1 MSLHLARYREFSPP
15 ARAFLVGAVLI
26 ELSHAILWTLQ
37 NLYVRS
43 VGHGEREAGMV
54 LSATAV
60 GVVCSTFPSTWL
72 YERLGPRR
80 SLSLSCL
87 GVAASMTALA
97 CSESLVALCAF
108 AMLGGFVFTLH
119 RVVAAPF
126 IVSVTEPEHRSHLFQ
141 AEFAAHAAAMA
152 LGPILGGQL
161 ADHLEGTWAAESLA
175 LRATLVAGALTALVA
190 VLPYRRVGDARPPRG
205 ERRGGLF
212 EILRRG
218 NEHLWVRVTLPYLVI
233 GMGAGMTI
241 PFINL
246 YFTDRF
252 ALPKDQLGLV
262 MASSSA
268 TMVGAS
274 LATPWFVAR
283 LGNVRATILT
293 EALSLPFFV
302 LMAFT
307 QSSSVAVV
315 AYVLRTVLM
324 NLSHPIW
331 RHLIMEITPSEWRAS
346 VNSMTM
352 LGWNLGWGMANWLGG
367 ALIET
372 TSGMLGDAVDGYAVP
387 MIFTMGLYVTAI
399 ALEARFFWGHRGI
412 GRATT

>member
-1 MSLHLARYREFSPP
+1 MSVLFARYREFSRP

-26 ELSHAILWTLQ
+26 ELSHAVLWTLQ

-43 VGHGEREAGMV
+43 VGHGEREAGLV

-72 YERLGPRR
+72 YERLGARR
-80 SLSLSCL
+80 ALSLSCA
-87 GVAASMTALA
+87 GVAVAMSALA
-97 CSESLVALCAF
+97 ASTSLLALCAF
-108 AMLGGFVFTLH
+108 ALLGGFAFTLH

-126 IVSVTEPEHRSHLFQ
+126 IVGVTEPGHRSHLFQ

-161 ADHLEGTWAAESLA
+161 ADHLEGTWATEVVA
-175 LRATLVAGALTALVA
+175 LRATLIAGAATALFA
-190 VLPYRRVGDARPPRG
+190 TLPYRRVGDVRPPRG
-205 ERRGGLF
+205 SRRGGLF

-218 NEHLWVRVTLPYLVI
+218 NEHLWVRITLPYLVI

-252 ALPKDQLGLV
+252 ALPKDQLGVV
-262 MASSSA
+262 MATSSA
-268 TMVGAS
+268 TMVFAS
-274 LATPWFVAR
+274 LATPWFVVR
-283 LGNVRATILT
+283 LGNVLATILT
-293 EALSLPFFV
+293 EALSLPFF
-302 LMAFT
+302 LIMAFT
-307 QSSSVAVV
+307 QSTEIAVV
-315 AYVLRTVLM
+315 AYVVRTVLM

-331 RHLIMEITPSEWRAS
+331 RHMIMEITPIEWHAS

-352 LGWNLGWGMANWLGG
+352 LGWNVGWGIANWLGG

-372 TSGMLGDAVDGYAVP
+372 TSGLLGDAVDGYAVP
-387 MIFTMGLYVTAI
+387 MIVTMSLYVTAI
-399 ALEARFFWGHRGI
+399 LLEARFFWGHRQI
-412 GRATT
+412 GRAST

>member
-1 MSLHLARYREFSPP
+1 MSVLFGRYREFSPA
-15 ARAFLVGAVLI
+15 ARSFLGGAVLI
-26 ELSHAILWTLQ
+26 ELSHAVLWTLQ

-43 VGHGEREAGMV
+43 VGYGEKDAGAV

-60 GVVCSTFPSTWL
+60 GVVVSTFPSTWV
-72 YERLGPRR
+72 YERLGPRK
-80 SLSLSCL
+80 SLSLSCV
-87 GVAASMTALA
+87 GVAVSVSALA
-97 CSESLVALCAF
+97 CSESLLFMCLF
-108 AMLGGFVFTLH
+108 AMLGGFAFTLH

-126 IVSVTEPEHRSHLFQ
+126 IVSVTKASHRSHLFQ

-152 LGPILGGQL
+152 LGPILGGEL
-161 ADHLEGTWAAESLA
+161 AAHLEGTWATEVIA
-175 LRATLVAGALTALVA
+175 LRMTLIAGALTALLA
-190 VLPYRRVGDARPPRG
+190 AIPYRRVGDARPPRG
-205 ERRGGLF
+205 QRRGGTF
-212 EILRRG
+212 EILKRG

-252 ALPKDQLGLV
+252 ALPKDDLGLV
-262 MASSSA
+262 MATSSA
-268 TMVGAS
+268 TMVIAS
-274 LATPWFVAR
+274 LATPWVVSR

-293 EALSLPFFV
+293 EVLSLPFFIF
-302 LMAFT
+302 MAFT
-307 QSSSVAVV
+307 QSASLAVG

-331 RHLIMEITPSEWRAS
+331 RHLIMEITPSEWQAS

-352 LGWNLGWGMANWLGG
+352 LGWNLGWGLANWLGG

-372 TSGMLGDAVDGYAVP
+372 TSGVLGHTVDGYAVP
-387 MIFTMGLYVTAI
+387 MMLTMGLYILAI
-399 ALEARFFWGHRGI
+399 VLEARFFWPHREI
-412 GRATT
+412 GRAPT